1 MLGFV
6 LDDYQDQ
13 GELPLEE
20 LNGLM
25 DAMSEAEAGLFRK
38 MLGGGL
44 FELMGSDGSFEFGLN
59 LILLGIEQVIKEQE

>member
-1 MLGFV
+1 
-6 LDDYQDQ
+6 
-13 GELPLEE
+13 
-20 LNGLM
+20 M